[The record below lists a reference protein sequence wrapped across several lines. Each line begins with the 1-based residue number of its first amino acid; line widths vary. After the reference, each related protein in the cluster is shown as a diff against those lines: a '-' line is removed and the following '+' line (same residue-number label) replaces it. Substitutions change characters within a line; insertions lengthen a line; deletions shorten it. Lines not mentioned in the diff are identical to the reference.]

1 MAEQVLRSTCWEC
14 SVKCGSL
21 ISVRDGRVVKI
32 GGNSEHPHSEG
43 AFCVKGMNA
52 PIAALE
58 HPDRPLHPLRRTGE
72 RGSGQWERVSWDVV
86 LEEIAKQLGDVKRRY
101 GALAI
106 GGAVS
111 SAYFSRGV
119 ALALLLRS
127 LGSPNHMI
135 NQDLCQGCR
144 NTGAMLTGL
153 TAAPGNELKRAR
165 SVLVVGKSPSESD
178 VVQWMHLKAARRR
191 NATLIVVD
199 PRRTQ
204 LARLAEIHLA
214 LKPGTDA
221 ALGLAMIHVLFEED
235 LWDREFVGR
244 WCTGTEQLRER
255 ARKYSPV
262 DAAEITGLPVSS
274 IVEAARRFGSEKPG
288 SLLMGHGIDAQAN
301 GVQTA
306 RAFQCLLALTG
317 NIDRPGT
324 NRMAKR
330 LTGFKT
336 YWDFIHSLEFRLPRE
351 VEERIIGGREFPFW
365 AGPQGWA
372 KACHNPSVIRAI
384 LTGEPYPVRALYV
397 SGVNILCTYPG
408 MQETLAAL
416 RSLDLLV
423 VASDHITPTAELADF
438 ILPKTTLLE
447 EEEVSWEPSGP
458 CISLTQ
464 RVVPPRGEARTDFEI
479 AIALRDRLRARGLI
493 DYDLLPWNS
502 HREFLEFQLKDT
514 EIRLEDLRAK
524 GYLEIPFDYEGY
536 RSTGFLTPS
545 GKIELASS
553 LLAGAGHDPLPDFV
567 PPSYSVKDRDY
578 PLILLTGIRTMA
590 YHHSRFRNHSWARK
604 AQADPE
610 LRIHPETASHY
621 GIIDKDWVWVET
633 PQGKEGVRLRAQL
646 TDAVPADVV
655 ATGMGWWY
663 PEAPGPDHGALK
675 INIEAIIP
683 YGPHWDP
690 ISGSAE
696 ARNSACR
703 IRRAKP
709 EEVEEVALTAGGEDS
724 RSSPRIPTSA

>member
-1 MAEQVLRSTCWEC
+1 MTEQVLRSTCWEC

-32 GGNSEHPHSEG
+32 WGNPEHPHSEG
-43 AFCVKGMNA
+43 AFCVKGVNA
-52 PIAALE
+52 PHAALD
-58 HPDRPLHPLRRTGE
+58 HPNRPLYPLRRAGD
-72 RGSGQWERVSWDVV
+72 RGSGRWERVSWDEA
-86 LEEIAKQLGDVKRRY
+86 LEEISERLGKVKHRY

-106 GGAVS
+106 CGAVS

-119 ALALLLRS
+119 AVALFLRS

-153 TAAPGNELKRAR
+153 IAAPGNELKRAR

-191 NATLIVVD
+191 HATLIVVE
-199 PRRTQ
+199 PRRTKM
-204 LARLAEIHLA
+204 ARLADIHLA
-214 LKPGTDA
+214 IKPGTDA
-221 ALGLAMIHVLFEED
+221 ALALSMIHVLFEEG
-235 LWDREFVGR
+235 LWDQEFVER
-244 WCTGTEQLRER
+244 WCTGTEQIRKR
-255 ARKYSPV
+255 ARNFPPGTT
-262 DAAEITGLPVSS
+262 AEITGLSVGS

-288 SLLMGHGIDAQAN
+288 CLLLGHGIDAQAN

-324 NRMAKR
+324 NRIAKR
-330 LTGFKT
+330 LAGFRA
-336 YWDFIHSLEFRLPRE
+336 YWDFIHSPEFRLPRE

-365 AGPQGWA
+365 AGLQGWA

-384 LTGEPYPVRALYV
+384 LTGDPYPVRALYV
-397 SGVNILCTYPG
+397 SGVNIVCTYPG

-423 VASDHITPTAELADF
+423 VATDHITPTAELADF

-447 EEEVSWEPSGP
+447 EEEVSWEPLGP

-464 RVVPPRGEARTDFEI
+464 RVVQPRGEARTDFEI
-479 AIALRDRLRARGLI
+479 AIALRDRLRARGLVE
-493 DYDLLPWNS
+493 YDLFPWNS

-514 EIRLEDLRAK
+514 GIRLDDLRER
-524 GYLEIPFDYEGY
+524 GFFEIPFDYEDY
-536 RSTGFLTPS
+536 QSTGFPTPS
-545 GKIELASS
+545 GKIELSSS
-553 LLAGAGHDPLPDFV
+553 LLARAGHDPLPDYV
-567 PPSYSVKDRDY
+567 APSYSVADPDY
-578 PLILLTGIRTMA
+578 PLTLLTGIRTMA
-590 YHHSRFRNHSWARK
+590 YHHSRFRNHTWARK
-604 AQADPE
+604 VQANPE
-610 LRIHPETASHY
+610 LRIHPETASRR
-621 GIIDKDWVWVET
+621 GINGDDWVCIET
-633 PQGKEGVRLRAQL
+633 PRGKQGVLLRAQL
-646 TDAVPADVV
+646 TDAVPTDVV
-655 ATGMGWWY
+655 ATGMGWWF

-675 INIEAIIP
+675 VNIEAAIP
-683 YGPHWDP
+683 YGPNYDP

-696 ARNSACR
+696 ARNSACQ

-709 EEVEEVALTAGGEDS
+709 EEVESVALPAGG
-724 RSSPRIPTSA
+724 R